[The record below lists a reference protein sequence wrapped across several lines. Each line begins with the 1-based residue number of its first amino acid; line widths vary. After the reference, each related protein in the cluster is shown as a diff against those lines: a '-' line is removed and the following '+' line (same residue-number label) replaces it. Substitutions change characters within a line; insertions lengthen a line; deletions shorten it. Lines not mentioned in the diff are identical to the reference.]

1 MESASNNMHHA
12 IDEGHKR
19 IDKILLIKQD
29 QVSAMGKRLNDIVNT
44 CLEIDIR
51 GDTQALKRQKAEEE
65 QQLQR

>member
-51 GDTQALKRQKAEEE
+51 GDT
-65 QQLQR
+65 